1 MGFFQDEVAKIN
13 SEIIC
18 GVTEEMRQLQVFL
31 NILLSDRMYIL
42 YSQAFYLGVTNEWLE
57 AMALAMGIN
66 KKVRFVTSHH
76 FLVISY
82 DHRYDHSHS
91 ASLYNLLF

>member
-18 GVTEEMRQLQVFL
+18 GVTEEMRQLQVCL

-66 KKVRFVTSHH
+66 KKVRFVTNHH
-76 FLVISY
+76 FLVTS
-82 DHRYDHSHS
+82 YDHSHS